1 MEEKGEGRRR
11 GLGRWR
17 AEVGSELVGRLGEG
31 VSLARSVGWVRERV
45 RERDGF
51 HGNGKK
57 KEKKKKHRADICTQL
72 LVTTSI
78 SSLLATCSDKIRFV
92 ADNIT
97 KHSYFPF
104 SDNFFS
110 LLFLTFSD
118 KIGFVTNSITSNA
131 FSDKS
136 FCHKKLKLLVTNKF
150 ITVDEFSFAPIISF
164 GTLNLAQYIV
174 TKSNFRR

>member
-78 SSLLATCSDKIRFV
+78 SSLLATCSDKIGFF

-110 LLFLTFSD
+110 LLFLTFND
-118 KIGFVTNSITSNA
+118 KIGFVTNSVTSNT
-131 FSDKS
+131 FSEEN
-136 FCHKKLKLLVTNKF
+136 FCHK
-150 ITVDEFSFAPIISF
+150 
-164 GTLNLAQYIV
+164 NLH
-174 TKSNFRR
+174 F

>member
-1 MEEKGEGRRR
+1 M
-11 GLGRWR
+11 
-17 AEVGSELVGRLGEG
+17 
-31 VSLARSVGWVRERV
+31 RERV

-57 KEKKKKHRADICTQL
+57 KRKKRKRKRKQRADICTQL

-78 SSLLATCSDKIRFV
+78 SSLLATCSDKIGFF

-110 LLFLTFSD
+110 LLFLTFND
-118 KIGFVTNSITSNA
+118 KIGFVTNSMTSNT
-131 FSDKS
+131 FSGKS

-150 ITVDEFSFAPIISF
+150 VTVDEFSFAPIISF

-174 TKSNFRR
+174 TKSNFHC